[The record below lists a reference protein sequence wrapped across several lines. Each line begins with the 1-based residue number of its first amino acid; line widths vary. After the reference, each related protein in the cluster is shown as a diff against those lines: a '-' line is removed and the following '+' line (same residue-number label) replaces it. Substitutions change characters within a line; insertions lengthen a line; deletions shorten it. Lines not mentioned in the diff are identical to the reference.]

1 MRGREVQDESG
12 IDRHRNVTFGFAQTL
27 HGPYFV
33 GYRGLSHVSK
43 AKTAKTRTTSKRRT
57 SRTSKKAPVHAA
69 TKAVPAPAPSSKH
82 ALVASP
88 ERAVVPCV
96 LAIGGLDPGGG
107 AGVLADARAIARA
120 GAFAC
125 AAIALLTVQ
134 STSGLRSATPTA
146 TKQLTLECM
155 EVLRAQ
161 NIRAIKVGALGN
173 EENVKA
179 VGDLLAIHRDVPSIV
194 DTVMLPT
201 RGSGRLL
208 EERGVAI
215 LRKHMLR
222 HATLVTANV
231 HEAEVLTGRRI
242 TRLDEARAAAISLLS
257 LGSKAVLLKG
267 GHLTGASAIDLLVL
281 KPDEKEGRP
290 SGRKLTAP
298 EPRVVEIEA
307 PRLRLSRP
315 VHGGGCSLASLIAG
329 RLAHGVEL
337 VEAVRWAKKLHHA
350 ALAKASNVGGDMR
363 VLFAAG

>member
-1 MRGREVQDESG
+1 
-12 IDRHRNVTFGFAQTL
+12 
-27 HGPYFV
+27 
-33 GYRGLSHVSK
+33 
-43 AKTAKTRTTSKRRT
+43 
-57 SRTSKKAPVHAA
+57 
-69 TKAVPAPAPSSKH
+69 
-82 ALVASP
+82 
-88 ERAVVPCV
+88 VPCV

-107 AGVLADARAIARA
+107 AGVLADARVIARA

-155 EVLRAQ
+155 EVIRAQ

-179 VGDLLAIHRDVPSIV
+179 VGDLLAIHRGVPSVV

-257 LGSKAVLLKG
+257 LGSQAVLLKG

-329 RLAHGVEL
+329 RLAYGVEL

-350 ALAKASNVGGDMR
+350 ALAKASDVGGDMR